1 MKLPFEKSQ
10 KPTEE
15 ENFKKNLEETFS
27 KNKDNK
33 MLQTLLKNPQVQNA
47 FKNLSSED
55 IEKIQTVL
63 NNPQEAKK
71 ILATKEAMD
80 MLNSK

>member
-1 MKLPFEKSQ
+1 MNKDEA
-10 KPTEE
+10 
-15 ENFKKNLEETFS
+15 FKKSLEETLN

-33 MLQTLLKNPQVQNA
+33 MLQQLLKNPQVQNA

-55 IEKIQTVL
+55 IEKIRAVM
-63 NNPQEAKK
+63 NNPREAKK

-80 MLNSK
+80 ILKK

>member
-1 MKLPFEKSQ
+1 MNKDEA
-10 KPTEE
+10 
-15 ENFKKNLEETFS
+15 FKKNLEETLN

-33 MLQTLLKNPQVQNA
+33 MLQQLLKNPQVQNA
-47 FKNLSSED
+47 FKNLSSQD
-55 IEKIQTVL
+55 IEKIRAVM

-80 MLNSK
+80 MLKK